1 MHPAVA
7 LLEHQQAL
15 NRIARQARAAELA
28 LLPHLERE
36 LRSMR
41 YAMYTGA
48 VLKDAEK
55 RPPCRPAGTLHGH
68 RGVMPL
74 PTTSTARRVYTA
86 PIE

>member
-15 NRIARQARAAELA
+15 NCIARQARAAELA

-41 YAMYTGA
+41 YGIYRHSQA
-48 VLKDAEK
+48 
-55 RPPCRPAGTLHGH
+55 RPQERP
-68 RGVMPL
+68 
-74 PTTSTARRVYTA
+74 
-86 PIE
+86 